1 MKKYFITAVAAL
13 SLGGLFTSCTHD
25 VDGSSSSGDVAQN
38 AQESYEQ
45 AFLNTFGRPVE
56 GFDWGFGSSSAT
68 TASTRGTRVF
78 DDKPTQP
85 SFSSK
90 PSMPTTYKN
99 TLSEAKTIS
108 GITNLLDGITSGG
121 TYYVDDDDETKPWNN
136 NDPWKVDIQ
145 STSLTI
151 YFDGIIT
158 FGGNN
163 YQENDGATFCVTEGS
178 TLKLKS
184 VRNGLKVY
192 LAERATLDL
201 TDIDWCTF
209 QNNNAAVYMCSGSK
223 INANYL
229 KFVNKLTIL
238 NDGGTINAK
247 YLEVNKSFL
256 YNNGTLKVESTGNG
270 DNDGKI
276 IIMNSEGNFGDNQYK
291 SELVNNGTLIGKSL
305 YLEGNSRFYNTLH
318 SSTRISGHSDIKNGD
333 DCWMN
338 DGSYETGSF
347 TIYGQAKHIYNNCKL
362 KVNGEFKLWDSD
374 SKFVLNGDASLI
386 CESFTWKTASFYMG
400 SKSLLSVEN
409 AIYSENDVKEG
420 RGFHGPSGNN
430 PYAVIQ
436 AGSITKSGDNQHSM
450 AYYGNLYI
458 DTQNHFEQ
466 GAKDPMNATPSQP
479 YYYYDSSVKFS
490 FTDAKDPKVV
500 ATESPVSIP
509 NSDCSPGYNTT
520 VTPPDNP
527 VTPTTDKVRVI
538 AEDLTTLDGKAD
550 FDFNDVVFDVDL
562 LSNNQVRIT
571 LLAAGGTLPLTV
583 GDQGQQESGDYEPT
597 MEMQKDSQG
606 QDMESVMKYEIH
618 RLFKVATTTMVNTNA
633 AGGANRDAVEVIIDN
648 PSTSSD
654 IHEIANAIPIRV
666 YKKGTWIE
674 LEKAVPVGT
683 RSDKLTASKVA
694 VDGTFQWCA
703 ERVSINKDSRYQYSD
718 YKGTQKSRFELYLDG
733 KLGAKWWDQ
742 STVATD

>member
-1 MKKYFITAVAAL
+1 MKKYLMTAVAAL

-25 VDGSSSSGDVAQN
+25 VDGSSSSGDVATN

-45 AFLNTFGRPVE
+45 AFLNTFGRPIE

-68 TASTRGTRVF
+68 ISSTRGTRVF
-78 DDKPTQP
+78 DDKPSQP
-85 SFSSK
+85 SFSSQ

-99 TLSEAKTIS
+99 TLAEAKTIT

-136 NDPWKVDIQ
+136 SDPWKVDIQ
-145 STSLTI
+145 NTSLTI
-151 YFDGIIT
+151 YFDGNIT

-163 YQENDGATFCVTEGS
+163 YQDNNGTTFCVTEGS

-209 QNNNAAVYMCSGSK
+209 QNNNAAVYMRSGSK

-256 YNNGTLKVESTGNG
+256 YNNGTLKVESAGNG

-318 SSTRISGHSDIKNGD
+318 SSTKISGHSDIKNGD

-338 DGSYETGSF
+338 DGTYETGSF

-386 CESFTWKTASFYMG
+386 CESFKWKTASFYMG
-400 SKSLLSVEN
+400 SKSLLSVTN

-436 AGSITKSGDNQHSM
+436 AGSITKSGNNQHSM

-466 GAKDPMNATPSQP
+466 GAKDPSSNPPQQP

-509 NSDCSPGYNTT
+509 NSDCSPGYNTEET
-520 VTPPDNP
+520 TTEDP
-527 VTPTTDKVRVI
+527 VTPITNKVRVI

-606 QDMESVMKYEIH
+606 QDMESVMKYEVH

-666 YKKGTWIE
+666 YKKSTWIE

-703 ERVSINKDSRYQYSD
+703 ERVSINKDSRYQYSN

-742 STVATD
+742 STVASE